1 MQKKGKLEGMKKRE
15 DTFVITID
23 MQQDLIRGIWDD
35 VRKQYNIKDE
45 EPQLQENY
53 KIMLAEGFTRALKAV
68 NEISSGLL
76 SLDDLMN
83 GKI

>member
-1 MQKKGKLEGMKKRE
+1 MQKKEKLEGMQKRE
-15 DTFVITID
+15 DTFVITLD
-23 MQQDLIRGIWDD
+23 MQQDLIRAIWDD

-53 KIMLAEGFTRALKAV
+53 KIMLAEGFTRALKV
-68 NEISSGLL
+68 VSEISSGLL
-76 SLDDLMN
+76 SLDDLMS